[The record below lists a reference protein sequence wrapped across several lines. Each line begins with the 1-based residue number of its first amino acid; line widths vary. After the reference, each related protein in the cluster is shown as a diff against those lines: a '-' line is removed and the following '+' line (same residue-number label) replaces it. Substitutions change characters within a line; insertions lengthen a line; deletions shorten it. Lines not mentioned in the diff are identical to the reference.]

1 MQKIKQD
8 PPHKDIPE
16 DFKEVDM
23 PEEENLEETED
34 EIDELV
40 TSD

>member
-8 PPHKDIPE
+8 LPHKDIPE
-16 DFKEVDM
+16 DFEEVNI
-23 PEEENLEETED
+23 PEEENLEEIED

-40 TSD
+40 TFD